1 MTTAI
6 PEILQS
12 WRSSL
17 RRPGFLSLAT
27 ATLALGIGASV
38 AVFALID
45 AALLAA
51 PPYAEPDRIALL
63 SQDYGAGD
71 WANLS
76 PQQYQ
81 LLGMLQGV
89 EKIGSAFVPKDV
101 NVAGVGDPQL
111 VTAWPV
117 DQGLLS
123 TLGVNLALG
132 RNFSADEDRPNGP
145 NAAILSHAFWQR
157 QFNGDANVIGKTVI
171 VDGVATPIVGVLPAT
186 FRLQASPDLLLP
198 YALMANTR
206 DNGTNLKVFAR
217 LAHGVSVA
225 NVGAALDARLQS
237 HATELGFGPQ
247 YQPHFVATSL
257 AANMGAAARP
267 VLLLFFACALCVL
280 LLVAVNLANLMLLR
294 SMARSHTSAVRAAL
308 GASTFRLALPALSEG
323 LLVGLLGAAAGLLLA
338 FAMLQVTRAFVP
350 DQWLATDATLIGPR
364 AIAFALGCG
373 LLVAMLAAAFGVWRG
388 RSRDNVAGLRMRAGD
403 DAKSKRVGRGLV
415 VAQAAL
421 ATLLLASAALL
432 AHSVWKLADVDP
444 GFDANHVLVFRLN
457 PSAGSY
463 PDTGAMETFATRLSD
478 RLRAESGVNDV
489 ALVSNLPIGPRLQL
503 NLPISLPGN
512 SEPTNIQYRAVGGQ
526 GFSTFDIPVLAGR
539 VFSDSDRH
547 GSEPVAIV
555 SESFQ
560 REYLAGDAIGKT
572 VRIAMDTDSP
582 AMRVIGVVGD
592 VRSFGPNEAPPAIL
606 YQRLGQVTDDLMAL
620 MRQYVPLNVALR
632 VVGNPATYAER
643 ARAALREVA
652 PQQGLASLRLLQ
664 RDVDDASAPQ
674 RMQATLVGAFAAL
687 ALLLAAIGLYSVT
700 AVAVAMRT
708 REFGVR
714 AALGAKPSSLRRG
727 VLHSGLRDVGIGLGL
742 GLIAALVAARLL
754 DRFLFGV
761 GAADPLALLATIVA
775 LLLAGLAA
783 TALPALRAGRIAP
796 MEALRDE

>member
-1 MTTAI
+1 MTFPIA
-6 PEILQS
+6 EILQS

-38 AVFALID
+38 AVFALVD
-45 AALLAA
+45 AALLQ
-51 PPYAEPDRIALL
+51 PPAYPQPDRLAVL
-63 SQDYGAGD
+63 SQNYGAGD
-71 WANLS
+71 WASLS
-76 PQQYQ
+76 PQQFQ
-81 LLGMLQGV
+81 LLGNLQGV
-89 EKIGSAFVPKDV
+89 DNIGSVFVPKDV

-117 DQGLLS
+117 DQGLLA
-123 TLGVNLALG
+123 TLGVRLALG

-145 NAAILSHAFWQR
+145 NAAILGHAFWQR
-157 QFNGDANVIGKTVI
+157 QFNGDANVIGKTVM
-171 VDGVATPIVGVLPAT
+171 VDGVATSIVGVLPAS
-186 FRLQASPDLLLP
+186 FRLDGSPDLLLP
-198 YALMANTR
+198 YALAANTQ
-206 DNGTNLKVFAR
+206 DNGTNLKVIAR
-217 LAHGVSVA
+217 LAPDVSVA
-225 NVGAALDARLQS
+225 TVGAALDARLQS
-237 HATELGFGPQ
+237 HATELGFGAQ
-247 YQPHFVATSL
+247 YQPHFVATAL

-294 SMARSHTSAVRAAL
+294 SVARSHTSAVRAAL
-308 GASTFRLALPALSEG
+308 GASTFRLALPALAEG
-323 LLVGLLGAAAGLLLA
+323 LLVGLLGAATGLLLA
-338 FAMLQVTRAFVP
+338 FVALHITRAFVP
-350 DQWLATDATLIGPR
+350 GQWLAADAALMGPR
-364 AIAFALGCG
+364 ALAFALGCG
-373 LLVAMLAAAFGVWRG
+373 FFVAILAAAFGVWRG
-388 RSRDNVAGLRMRAGD
+388 RSRDSATGLRTRTGD
-403 DAKSKRVGRGLV
+403 DNRTTRIGRGLV

-421 ATLLLASAALL
+421 ATVLLASAALL
-432 AHSVWKLADVDP
+432 AHSVWKLADVNP
-444 GFDANHVLVFRLN
+444 GFDASHVLVFRLN
-457 PSAGSY
+457 PSADSY
-463 PDTGAMETFATRLSD
+463 PDSNAIETFASRLID
-478 RLRAESGVNDV
+478 RLHAESGVTDV

-503 NLPISLPGN
+503 NLPMALPGN
-512 SEPTNIQYRAVGGQ
+512 SEPTNVQYRAVGGQ

-539 VFSDSDRH
+539 AFSDSDRH
-547 GSEPVAIV
+547 GSEAVAIV

-572 VRIAMDTDSP
+572 VGIAMGTDSP

-592 VRSFGPNEAPPAIL
+592 VHSFGPNEAPPPIL
-606 YQRLGQVTDDLMAL
+606 YQPLGQVPDDIMAL

-632 VVGNPATYAER
+632 VLGNPASYAER
-643 ARAALREVA
+643 ASAALREVA

-714 AALGAKPSSLRRG
+714 AALGAKPSSLRHG
-727 VLHSGLRDVGIGLGL
+727 VLRSGLRDVGIGLAI

-775 LLLAGLAA
+775 LFLAGFAA
-783 TALPALRAGRIAP
+783 TALPAVRAGRVAP